1 MPAPLP
7 PALLSRTPRPLQLFT
22 TSPFEGL
29 TRSSGSTG
37 DAAEGRVWRGTFI
50 KVNPRSH
57 AYLQKAFWDR
67 TPDSFVAN
75 VSRMYEP
82 KDVAARQKVSGG

>member
-1 MPAPLP
+1 M
-7 PALLSRTPRPLQLFT
+7 QLFT

-29 TRSSGSTG
+29 TRHSTG
-37 DAAEGRVWRGTFI
+37 SEDAGESRVWKGTFI
-50 KVNPRSH
+50 KVSSKSH

-75 VSRMYEP
+75 VSRLYEP
-82 KDVAARQKVSGG
+82 QDAVARQKVS